1 MSSSLNRLRL
11 VTICSYLT
19 DTSNTWRGA
28 DHTAS
33 KMVKALKGDPING
46 YFDLTIKGSKRRF
59 TQQNVAEFVAIIPEV
74 LAQVILSK
82 TEGSATLV
90 PIPNSQ
96 VTHLDIAGFRTL
108 YLARG
113 ISDHSRGRLTAI
125 PALVFATPQTSAR
138 KGGTRNKTHIGGSL
152 SDSSGRARA
161 GRFGRR
167 RMHHGQPL
175 CRRSMEAGTAKLPS
189 CSRLRDGTL
198 NEGTAGEAARV
209 ARGGA

>member
-1 MSSSLNRLRL
+1 
-11 VTICSYLT
+11 
-19 DTSNTWRGA
+19 
-28 DHTAS
+28 
-33 KMVKALKGDPING
+33 MVKALKGDPING

-138 KGGTRNKTHIGGSL
+138 KGGTRNKTHIEGAYRIVQDVRGPVVLVDDVCTTGNHFVAAAWKLEPLNCQVVLACAMGRSTKEQLAKPLELREEELSL
-152 SDSSGRARA
+152 
-161 GRFGRR
+161 
-167 RMHHGQPL
+167 
-175 CRRSMEAGTAKLPS
+175 E
-189 CSRLRDGTL
+189 
-198 NEGTAGEAARV
+198 
-209 ARGGA
+209 RGFSIDC